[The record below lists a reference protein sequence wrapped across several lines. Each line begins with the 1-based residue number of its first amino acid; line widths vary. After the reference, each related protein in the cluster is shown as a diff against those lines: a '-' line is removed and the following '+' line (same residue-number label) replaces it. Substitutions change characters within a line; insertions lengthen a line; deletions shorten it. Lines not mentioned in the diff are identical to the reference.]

1 MSIASVGLSAAFLIC
16 LIFVNSGLAQSK
28 KLEKFCQEAGKA
40 FLADEWNGK
49 LLRDDL
55 FSSDCTIEVKL
66 ADNRDIYLS
75 IEQYGSV
82 REARKELENDLSYLL
97 LGQSMASSTPQ
108 PRLKVKL
115 DRWWSYGTAYGGVG
129 STILLQR
136 KVFYILVIAPDKKDL
151 TPIEKMLRQVGKDVG
166 I

>member
-1 MSIASVGLSAAFLIC
+1 MREVAGLGAAFLIC
-16 LIFVNSGLAQSK
+16 LIFVNSGLAQTK
-28 KLEKFCQEAGKA
+28 KLEKFCQETRDAL
-40 FLADEWNGK
+40 LAEEWNGK

-66 ADNRDIYLS
+66 ADNRNLYLS

-97 LGQSMASSTPQ
+97 LGQSLVSKTAQ
-108 PRLKVKL
+108 PRLKIKL

-129 STILLQR
+129 SMILLQR
-136 KVFYILVIAPDKKDL
+136 KVFYILVTAPDKKDL
-151 TPIEKMLRQVGKDVG
+151 APIEKTLRQVGMKVG